1 VSYDVSA
8 VAHDLECGL
17 AAYEVLI
24 ERARGAGHFFMVTHL
39 RNEMRA
45 FREQRLREMQEPA

>member
-24 ERARGAGHFFMVTHL
+24 ERAKKDGHPFMASKL
-39 RNEMRA
+39 RHEMHE
-45 FREQRLREMQEPA
+45 FRNQRLREMQEPA

>member
-24 ERARGAGHFFMVTHL
+24 ERAQRERRPAKAAWL
-39 RNEMRA
+39 RKQMLE
-45 FREQRLREMQEPA
+45 FHEQRLRDMQELA